1 MSDVK
6 AALRTLGWRVDTPAR
21 LEQAVKDF
29 QRGWNL
35 GTALTVGS
43 AGPATRAALEL
54 SLSRKAAG
62 KPDFSANF
70 SAREFAC
77 ACDGEFLNCRR
88 IWVNRRLVRA
98 AEKYR
103 TLVGPFTPDR
113 GCRCPGQNKRVKG
126 RGKSQ
131 HLYGNALDVPVY
143 AVSLAQVK
151 ALGVFSGIGLYD
163 APGGK
168 RVPRHVDVRHIGPN
182 TTNGTVSSPTT
193 WDYGDW
199 KKPLLTPAPVATS
212 TLTTT
217 RGDDSMSAA
226 EVAELKAYIRAVAI
240 DGYTANGK
248 NFPGLA
254 EVDIENQRRIDE
266 VKTQVAALSAK
277 VDALAASAG
286 TIKLDDKQLKK
297 ALRDLLASLPTPT

>member
-6 AALRTLGWRVDTPAR
+6 TGLRTLGWRVDRPAR
-21 LEQAVKDF
+21 LAQAVKDF

-70 SAREFAC
+70 SAHEFAC
-77 ACDGEFLNCRR
+77 ACDGEFSDCRR

-103 TLVGPFTPDR
+103 TLVGPFTPER
-113 GCRCPGQNKRVKG
+113 GCRCPGQNRRVNG

-143 AVSLAQVK
+143 AVSLGQVK

-182 TTNGTVSSPTT
+182 TTNGTVRSPTT

-212 TLTTT
+212 KT

-248 NFPGLA
+248 KFPSLA
-254 EVDIENQRRIDE
+254 EVDIENQRRIDD
-266 VKTQVAALSAK
+266 VMSQVAALSAK

-286 TIKLDDKQLKK
+286 TVKLDDNQLMR
-297 ALRDLLASLPTPT
+297 ALRELLTSLARPGPGK